1 MYTVVFSELGE
12 RDEEQE
18 AKEKES
24 ALLLMMVGRQAGND
38 GNSRRWLYLN
48 RW

>member
-1 MYTVVFSELGE
+1 MYTVVFSELRE

-24 ALLLMMVGRQAGND
+24 ALLLMMAGRQATTATAED
-38 GNSRRWLYLN
+38 GCI
-48 RW
+48 